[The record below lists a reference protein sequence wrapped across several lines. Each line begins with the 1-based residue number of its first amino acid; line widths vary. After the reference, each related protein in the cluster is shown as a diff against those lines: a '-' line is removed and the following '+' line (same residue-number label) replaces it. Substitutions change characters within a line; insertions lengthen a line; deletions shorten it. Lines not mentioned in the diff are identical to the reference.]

1 MTQPTSSALLLIAL
15 SALSITTISAQA
27 QEADYLAQIQYARER
42 LSDLEVQRHD
52 YRKARPELPAKL
64 EAERQLLLKQLAE
77 EDPLGQVTH
86 QINRELEA
94 TLALPSRT
102 PEENATLEA
111 LKDLLAISAGVVD
124 SAKTRPAAEKAAR
137 ELRRFVLLR
146 DVAGARA
153 WAAGL

>member
-1 MTQPTSSALLLIAL
+1 MTRPTSSTLLVIAL

-27 QEADYLAQIQYARER
+27 QEADYLAQIQSARER

-64 EAERQLLLKQLAE
+64 EAERQLLLKQIAA

-94 TLALPSRT
+94 ILALPSRT
-102 PEENATLEA
+102 PEENASLEA